1 MKRETARAS
10 ASTEWLQLR
19 ASVNYVEPPIWR
31 QLQIPRSLTMD
42 GLHHVLQTAFGWTD
56 SHLHR
61 FSRGRTELRHG
72 LAAGQAF
79 GRKGAEVLYEYDFGD
94 SWEVQLVLEE
104 IPGSAERAGP
114 ACLDGARA
122 GPLDDCGGVPGYE
135 TLLEALADPQHP
147 DHDDLVEWSGGNYDP
162 ERFDRRGDQPGPDR
176 TAATAMITDRR
187 GR

>member
-1 MKRETARAS
+1 VKSETARAS

-19 ASVNYVEPPIWR
+19 ASVNYIEPPIWR
-31 QLQIPRSLTMD
+31 RLRIPGSLSLG

-61 FSRGRTELRHG
+61 FSRGRTELREG
-72 LAAGQAF
+72 LASRQTF
-79 GRKGAEVLYEYDFGD
+79 GSRGAEVLYEYDFGD

-104 IPGSAERAGP
+104 VLGSAEGAGL

-135 TLLEALADPQHP
+135 NLLEALADIQHP

-162 ERFDRRGDQPGPDR
+162 ERFDGGAINRALAALRRVR
-176 TAATAMITDRR
+176 
-187 GR
+187 